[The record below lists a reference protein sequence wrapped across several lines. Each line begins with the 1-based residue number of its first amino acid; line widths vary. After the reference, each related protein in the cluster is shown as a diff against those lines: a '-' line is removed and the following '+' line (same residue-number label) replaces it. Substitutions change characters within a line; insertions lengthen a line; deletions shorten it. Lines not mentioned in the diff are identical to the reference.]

1 MHARTCTHMH
11 PPPPTPPRTHTHTY
25 TVDMHAFLCMTDT
38 YIDTNSSWDF
48 SLQAVGDKT
57 ETRQGQ
63 TYLYCWLPPTPPCQH
78 PAHRTFTAGFQLL
91 PASTQPTVPLLL
103 ASNSS
108 LPAPSQHRTF
118 TAGFHPLLPAST
130 QPTVPLLLAST
141 HSSLPAP
148 SPPYLYCWLPTP
160 PCQHPAHRTFTA
172 GFHPLLPASTQP
184 TAALPPLASA
194 CFLSLFLSIVSA
206 ADRKRR
212 SLRD

>member
-1 MHARTCTHMH
+1 
-11 PPPPTPPRTHTHTY
+11 
-25 TVDMHAFLCMTDT
+25 MT
-38 YIDTNSSWDF
+38 
-48 SLQAVGDKT
+48 KP
-57 ETRQGQ
+57 RQGK
-63 TYLYCWLPPTPPCQH
+63 
-78 PAHRTFTAGFQLL
+78 AKRTFTAGFHPLL
-91 PASTQPTVPLLL
+91 PASTLPTVPLLL

-108 LPAPSQHRTF
+108 LPAPSPPYLYCWLPTPPCQHPAHRTF

-141 HSSLPAP
+141 HSSQPAP